1 MTHSEQPLTVVLI
14 APGSRGD
21 VQPFI
26 ALGQGLRAAGH
37 TVRLVTNL
45 EFEALVA
52 SYGLELWP
60 VDVNVQAALQGADA
74 SAAIERGGVLTS
86 FRKLAQLAREGAR
99 KLVTV
104 GNDAARGADVLVS
117 GFGGILTGEALAERH
132 GLPHV
137 QAYNVPLTDTAEFP
151 GALLPGMS
159 VWPKNV
165 VHRLS
170 HALTRQ
176 VVWQTARSAGNP
188 ARTELLG
195 LGPAPLFASRRTFGS
210 GHILY
215 GFSPAF
221 LPRPADWSD
230 NIRVTGFWF
239 VDEPAGWLPDRALLD
254 FLEAG
259 APPVYIGFGSM
270 SSEHPAELMRL
281 ILDALAIHGRRAVVH
296 SGWAGLASATLP
308 ANVLTVGSLPHAW
321 LFPRVSA
328 IVHHGG
334 AGTTAAAVR
343 AGKPA
348 VVVPFHGDQPF
359 WARLAH
365 QRGVATAPLPRRE
378 LTAQRLAEAIEHA
391 VGDVAL
397 RRTAADLG
405 ARVGAEDGVSAAVA
419 VIEAVGRRDGVS
431 PAASAQRR

>member
-1 MTHSEQPLTVVLI
+1 MKITI
-14 APGSRGD
+14 FAAGSRGD
-21 VQPFI
+21 IQPCI
-26 ALGQGLRAAGH
+26 ALSQGLRQAGYQVQLAAPEDFAGFAREH
-37 TVRLVTNL
+37 AVDFYPLRGDVQRLMASDTGRKFMQSGGANPLKSIRAIRTLVAPVIAQMTDDAYAACRETDALICLGVQSAFGQTIAEALRLPVINL
-45 EFEALVA
+45 E
-52 SYGLELWP
+52 P
-60 VDVNVQAALQGADA
+60 
-74 SAAIERGGVLTS
+74 T
-86 FRKLAQLAREGAR
+86 
-99 KLVTV
+99 
-104 GNDAARGADVLVS
+104 
-117 GFGGILTGEALAERH
+117 
-132 GLPHV
+132 P
-137 QAYNVPLTDTAEFP
+137 
-151 GALLPGMS
+151 LLPTRAFAAPS
-159 VWPKNV
+159 WPLQKNLGGL
-165 VHRLS
+165 HNYLS
-170 HALTRQ
+170 GLAMLQ
-176 VVWQTARSAGNP
+176 VVWQWYHPFVNEFRQ
-188 ARTELLG
+188 RLG
-195 LGPAPLFASRRTFGS
+195 LRAVNAAQAYRALRSTPMVSAYSSTIIPHPSDWPASV
-210 GHILY
+210 H
-215 GFSPAF
+215 
-221 LPRPADWSD
+221 
-230 NIRVTGFWF
+230 VTGYLFLADDSAWQP
-239 VDEPAGWLPDRALLD
+239 PAELQA

-259 APPVYIGFGSM
+259 DPPVYIGFGSM